1 MRFLSQ
7 VSPQELLHKRILL
20 RADFNVPITEGNV
33 GDDTRIR
40 QTIPTILEILKAGA
54 SVAICSHLGRPAGKP
69 SKKYS
74 LRPVAEHLEKLLGH
88 SVRFLPNP
96 LEDKFMDDGEVL
108 LLENTRFFEEEEK
121 NNIFFA
127 ASLAR
132 GCDFFVNDAF
142 GTAHRAHASNAG
154 IASVLPGM
162 AGLLLEKEVSL
173 LGEILKN
180 PSRPLAFL
188 VGGAKMKDKI
198 GVLNHFAETA
208 NVILLGGG
216 IANTFLAAAGKN
228 VGDSLFEPSEI
239 KTAQEILAKATE
251 NGCEIVLPSDAV
263 VANEVS
269 PTAPSQIKSVD
280 AIVGSDKILDL
291 GPASIKEYSARIA
304 SAQMLVWNGPVG
316 LFEFPPFSEGTRAL
330 AEAAQKCPGKTII
343 GGGDTLDALARFG
356 FPETDFDHLST
367 GGGAMLEF
375 LEGKI
380 LPGIEILESS
390 PSL

>member
-1 MRFLSQ
+1 
-7 VSPQELLHKRILL
+7 
-20 RADFNVPITEGNV
+20 
-33 GDDTRIR
+33 
-40 QTIPTILEILKAGA
+40 
-54 SVAICSHLGRPAGKP
+54 
-69 SKKYS
+69 
-74 LRPVAEHLEKLLGH
+74 
-88 SVRFLPNP
+88 
-96 LEDKFMDDGEVL
+96 MDDGEVL

-291 GPASIKEYSARIA
+291 GPDSIKEYSARIA

-330 AEAAQKCPGKTII
+330 AGAVQKCPGKTIV

-356 FPETDFDHLST
+356 FPESDFDHLST